1 MKKVTVP
8 DLERRNPMSVVL
20 CCCCKSETLL
30 SPEGAPPTLEFS
42 HPESVFQVWSWLPLG
57 VWWCLRPLQRN
68 LMVTIITTVTR
79 TRAVATPPKMLIMG
93 WKLLDWGLGLGLP
106 WLPWCSGDVDN
117 GFSSPCS
124 LNVLSENRK
133 EKILVKVL
141 NHDKEQWF
149 CALLRGG
156 FNQKVKFPYWP
167 GCPNGQKTEIH

>member
-1 MKKVTVP
+1 
-8 DLERRNPMSVVL
+8 MSVVL

-124 LNVLSENRK
+124 LNVLSEKRK
-133 EKILVKVL
+133 EKTVSKSSESWSGTVILCTAKKQKSRTYHQKL
-141 NHDKEQWF
+141 
-149 CALLRGG
+149 
-156 FNQKVKFPYWP
+156 FNARL
-167 GCPNGQKTEIH
+167 GI

>member
-1 MKKVTVP
+1 
-8 DLERRNPMSVVL
+8 MSVVL

-141 NHDKEQWF
+141 NHDQRQWF
-149 CALLRGG
+149 FARPKNRNRVHIIKGSLMQGWVFRLGYPTN
-156 FNQKVKFPYWP
+156 FSHYFK
-167 GCPNGQKTEIH
+167 EL